1 MQNKYLSA
9 LRTSYANFG
18 FSKEALDRVAL
29 QRVKTIA
36 NESEIDA
43 DVASHDTL
51 LLLMKEMQGATDALR
66 TSNAKIQKELDD
78 FKKPQNEPAPVENPL
93 AGEMAELKAMLVGM
107 QTKLAE
113 SEKKARNEAIVSEV
127 HAKMKAL
134 GCTND
139 FIRTATLQN
148 LELTDT
154 DTPDAIAE
162 KYKSVYDKN
171 CRDAFGEG
179 YIPPKG
185 NNASGKDEVNYESMI
200 AGLMASGA
208 IPNNN

>member
-66 TSNAKIQKELDD
+66 TNNAKIQKELDD
-78 FKKPQNEPAPVENPL
+78 FKKPQTEPAPVENPL

-127 HAKMKAL
+127 HAKMKSL

-139 FIRTATLQN
+139 FIRTATLQG
-148 LELTDT
+148 LEVSES
-154 DTPDAIAE
+154 DTPDSIAE
-162 KYKSVYDKN
+162 KYKSVYDQN
-171 CRDAFGEG
+171 CRSATMRRRQ
-179 YIPPKG
+179 
-185 NNASGKDEVNYESMI
+185 SH
-200 AGLMASGA
+200 
-208 IPNNN
+208 